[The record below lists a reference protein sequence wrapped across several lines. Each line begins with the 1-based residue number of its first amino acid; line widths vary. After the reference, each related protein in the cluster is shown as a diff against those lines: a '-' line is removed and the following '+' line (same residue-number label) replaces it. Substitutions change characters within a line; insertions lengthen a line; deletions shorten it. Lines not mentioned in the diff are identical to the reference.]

1 MKHESLQ
8 DFLSS
13 DSDNILGIWVN
24 RTVDEIGKTHL
35 RDKILYFWSNGS
47 FMLTMIFSDFQK
59 EKYKVFLEY
68 LDIQTEKKYFVNLFL
83 FKNTSLED
91 FREEV
96 LNGEIF
102 YRQAKSIS

>member
-1 MKHESLQ
+1 MKPETLQ

-13 DSDNILGIWVN
+13 DSDNILGIWVA
-24 RTVDEIGKTHL
+24 RAAAPIGKTQLH
-35 RDKILYFWSNGS
+35 DKTLYYWSHER

-68 LDIQTEKKYFVNLFL
+68 LDIQTEKKYFCNLFL

-91 FREEV
+91 FRRGVREWNM
-96 LNGEIF
+96 L
-102 YRQAKSIS
+102 